1 MAGAAKQAG
10 RVDWRA
16 QLRRAALQATDAAM
30 IISSLRFAKTIAGL
44 LFRRP
49 LVSVSVIGVDA
60 SGRIALARRADNGL
74 WGLPGGL
81 VDWGET
87 LETCAARELK
97 EEVGLSLVAV
107 DRLVGVYSDLDRDP
121 RVHAVVV
128 ALAARVEGTIH
139 PADLQEVTET
149 RMASIPEIEAE
160 IGLDALSHDHGRHL
174 ADFRD
179 GRSAVLA

>member
-1 MAGAAKQAG
+1 MATR
-10 RVDWRA
+10 RVI
-16 QLRRAALQATDAAM
+16 LRRVALQATDAHM
-30 IISSLRFAKTIAGL
+30 IISSLRFAKTVAGL

-60 SGRIALARRADNGL
+60 EGRIALARRSDNGL

-87 LETCAARELK
+87 LETCAARELR
-97 EEVGLSLVAV
+97 EEVGLTIIDV
-107 DRLVGVYSDLDRDP
+107 DRLVGIYSDLDRDP

-128 ALAARVEGTIH
+128 ALAARVAGEIC
-139 PADLQEVTET
+139 PADPQEVTET
-149 RMASIPEIEAE
+149 RMASFREIEAE
-160 IGLDALSHDHGRHL
+160 IGLDALSHDHGRQL